1 MVYWP
6 MQMKGSVTMD
16 NMIPPHTMGANVLP
30 QPQMHYGYG
39 YGASCV
45 QTRGCDSFIIII
57 VLFILLIII
66 GAFAYCD

>member
-1 MVYWP
+1 

-16 NMIPPHTMGANVLP
+16 NMIPSHTMGANVLP
-30 QPQMHYGYG
+30 QPQMHYGY
-39 YGASCV
+39 AAPCV

-66 GAFAYCD
+66 GAFCFCD